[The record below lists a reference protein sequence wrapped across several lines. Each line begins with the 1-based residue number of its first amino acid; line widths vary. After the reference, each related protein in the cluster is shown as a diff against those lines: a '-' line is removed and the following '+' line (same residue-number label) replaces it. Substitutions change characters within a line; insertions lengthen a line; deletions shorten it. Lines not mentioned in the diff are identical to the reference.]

1 MNRYEARR
9 RWAPLVWMFV
19 VMLALPPGALVPEAH
34 ATGLWS
40 NALTREDAY
49 MESFRNPQISSG
61 QYNRFLMTQN
71 PWELLAG
78 GGEDLLDPS
87 DRGNRW
93 TAEPNAQWLTNHGYV
108 EWTEQDLS
116 LPGNVFDLTFSRVNR
131 GSVES
136 YNGPLGLCWDFNWN
150 KRLHLTDNADPV
162 PDTIELYDMGRVDVY
177 TWDSGTS
184 SWLSPAGR
192 YDTFAG
198 NASEYTRT
206 DRYGIVETYAPS
218 DYGWYRLYS
227 MHDPGEASDGD
238 GNVIEFY
245 YSNGKL
251 LQVTNDAGFIAQLSY
266 DEGGRITMISDLGER
281 EWKYDYDEDSR
292 LTAVTSPVFDHSDSG
307 HDYTTGRTT
316 YYYYTEDD
324 KLAGV
329 SQPNDYNPT
338 GYSTATWEWE
348 FDSNNY
354 VTRQYV
360 NGQPIDLIY
369 DDTNRRVTVDDRMDY
384 RTVYEYDNATDRRI
398 TKRKVYYDATNS
410 YDTTWLYNSDHE
422 VTDVVFPLGNRIVY
436 TYDGDG
442 NVLTA
447 KFKKDAS
454 DSTPIEWTYTYTT
467 YSRLSTLTDPNGR
480 TWDYDYDAD
489 GNLTRKAA
497 PAVTLPSG
505 IATTNLN
512 AHLNSTYDGTIVEL
526 WEYDDYGNVTES
538 TDATGTVRNA
548 YYAAAAQDGNPKN
561 LTKLIADPG
570 TGKLNITYQW
580 VYDGLG
586 RAITYI
592 DPGSN
597 ATKYEYNSVDELIE
611 VTEPGGVEVTYY
623 HDLNGNVV
631 KTTEIDDNAASS
643 GTFVSEMFFDRVN
656 NITQLIVDQDAS
668 TRLTTTYEYDANDR
682 LTQLN
687 EPGSQVSEWVYD
699 ARDLRTSLIR
709 RGAVSQDDAIVTVTY
724 DANGNRTTI
733 TDPRSSTYRTIL
745 AYDGYD
751 RLTRLTR
758 PEGNY
763 QVITRDAAGN
773 VTGVASYNAG
783 STKLAEIVYAYDQ
796 ANRHYQ
802 TETWAVKADLT
813 TSLGGDGWQTRVLWL
828 DENGEVLEVTGE
840 GCGCA
845 LNEYVY
851 DALGRLLTVLDAMP
865 TSPTPSQQNWVARE
879 YDLRGNMTRQIRRDT
894 SQAPT
899 TIEADNDVVVEFQYD
914 QRNRMTKRR
923 DMLATSDYAD
933 TSITYGVRDQVTRI
947 SDGAGRAT
955 KFEYNERLWPTK
967 EWVDFAGGS
976 SNDVVTEHLYDMS
989 NRRITYRATNSST
1002 GTQDTVYVYDPL
1014 WRLVAT
1020 TWPDGGVSSYTYDP
1034 SSNRVSYTDPNSTLR
1049 VAQYDKNNRLTLQ
1062 DHDLAS
1068 NVVGATQLV
1077 FDYDGLDR
1085 LTAADSYEGSNF
1097 DSKIRWTYNTLGKIE
1112 TEKQIIDGYIG
1123 GNGRTFTYAWDIDG
1137 QRTAM
1142 TMPRSGSVVTYTRD
1156 NLDRVDRISLDG
1168 TEVVDYTFS
1177 GPRII
1182 RKQMPGSRATYGYDG
1197 LGRLT
1202 GLLHE
1207 DSSGTT
1213 QTLAQ
1218 FQYGYDRGH
1227 QVTYMARD
1235 YYDDRVSPST
1245 PITAQTMD
1253 KGDQYGYDDA
1263 GRLVTCVRGVPTA
1276 YVANAIADNLTYNR
1290 YGELVVYT
1298 YDQTGN
1304 RVSRSV
1310 TPQGGSPTVTTY
1322 AYNNVNEMTTEAGA
1336 SQNYTLN
1343 GAFSGTSD
1351 AFKYDHADRLGE
1363 ATPASQTYTYHYD
1376 ALGRIV
1382 QRDHNSALSVRFYY
1396 DGLHVVEQNRWGFTL
1411 GVWSEAPRKIFVFG
1425 PVIDEL
1431 LLYIDVNENPD
1442 ESFYAHLDRLG
1453 SVHLLVDGNGDI
1465 KESYRYKEFGETT
1478 VVDGTF
1484 AKLTTTVESPEGNP
1498 HRYTGRRQ
1506 DIQVGS
1512 YGDDWYDYR
1521 ARVVRTNVGR
1531 FLSRDPLRYLSAG
1544 SNLYTYVRNRPTM
1557 SIDPLGWQDEPP
1569 GNGGQPG
1576 AGLAGLV
1583 RGLVDST
1590 VDSIKQ
1596 GLTPTER
1603 ELFDLLPGD
1612 IQQAMLEAAAEALTA
1627 TWAIGEN
1634 PFAAG
1639 GAGNAMRH
1647 CTWACALK
1655 RRATGGRIP
1664 PGLGTLWMEIH
1675 EWPRPPL
1682 MPVCG
1687 AGLFLPPKRDSDTE
1701 HDDYNNDVGGKLGG
1715 SGDPKRSCGGLCNE
1729 QLNGGGLSTDDNPL
1743 GSGGAPPIDGTA
1755 AGDGDDSTH
1764 GAGK

>member
-1 MNRYEARR
+1 MNRYETRR

-19 VMLALPPGALVPEAH
+19 VMLALPPGALVPESH

-71 PWELLAG
+71 PWELLGG

-87 DRGNRW
+87 DRGNQW

-150 KRLHLTDNADPV
+150 KRLHFTDNADPV

-238 GNVIEFY
+238 GNMIEFY
-245 YSNGKL
+245 YSDGKL

-266 DEGGRITMISDLGER
+266 DEGGRITMISDLDER
-281 EWKYDYDEDSR
+281 EWKYAYDGDSR
-292 LTAVTSPVFDHSDSG
+292 LTAVTSPVFNHSDPG
-307 HDYTTGRTT
+307 HRYTTGRTT

-324 KLAGV
+324 KLSGV
-329 SQPNDYNPT
+329 SQPNDFTITTYPVM
-338 GYSTATWEWE
+338 TWEWE

-611 VTEPGGVEVTYY
+611 VTEPGGVEVTHY

-813 TSLGGDGWQTRVLWL
+813 TSLGGDGWQTRILWL

-851 DALGRLLTVLDAMP
+851 DALGRLITVLDAMP

-879 YDLRGNMTRQIRRDT
+879 YDLRGNMTKQTRRDT

-899 TIEADNDVVVEFQYD
+899 TIEGDKDVVVEFQYD

-923 DMLATSDYAD
+923 DKLATSDYAD
-933 TSITYGVRDQVTRI
+933 TSITYGIRDQVL
-947 SDGAGRAT
+947 SLKDGELRET
-955 KFEYNERLWPTK
+955 KFEYNARLWPTK
-967 EWVDFAGGS
+967 EYVYANS
-976 SNDVVTEHLYDMS
+976 VTLVKTEHLYDMT
-989 NRRITYRATNSST
+989 NRRITYRAANSST

-1034 SSNRVSYTDPNSTLR
+1034 SSNRISYADPNGTIR

-1085 LTAADSYEGSNF
+1085 LTAADSYEGSSF
-1097 DSKIRWTYNTLGKIE
+1097 DSKIRWTYNTLNRIE
-1112 TEKQIIDGYIG
+1112 TEKQIIDGYSS
-1123 GNGRTFTYAWDIDG
+1123 GNGRTFSYAWDIDG

-1142 TMPRSGSVVTYTRD
+1142 TMPKSGSIVSYARD

-1177 GPRII
+1177 GPRVI

-1197 LGRLT
+1197 FGRLT

-1227 QVTYMARD
+1227 QATYMARD

-1245 PITAQTMD
+1245 LITGETMD

-1263 GRLVTCVRGVPTA
+1263 GRLVTCVRGVA
-1276 YVANAIADNLTYNR
+1276 LADVANAITYNLDNNL
-1290 YGELVVYT
+1290 YGELVIYA

-1304 RVSRSV
+1304 RVSRTV
-1310 TPQGGSPTVTTY
+1310 TPQGGSSSVTSY

-1453 SVHLLVDGNGDI
+1453 SVQLLVDGNGDI

-1521 ARVVRTNVGR
+1521 ARIMRPRVGR
-1531 FLSRDPLRYLSAG
+1531 FIVRDPLSYVSGA
-1544 SNLYTYVRNRPTM
+1544 NQYTYVSSNPANR
-1557 SIDPLGWQDEPP
+1557 IDPLGLFDIIDDLIREIKAGMEPKHV
-1569 GNGGQPG
+1569 GRDGK
-1576 AGLAGLV
+1576 LV
-1583 RGLVDST
+1583 NDLN
-1590 VDSIKQ
+1590 
-1596 GLTPTER
+1596 PEER
-1603 ELFDLLPGD
+1603 ELYYDPSTSLMELSLLSTIRDFANSVGGDLPGHD
-1612 IQQAMLEAAAEALTA
+1612 QGPRDAL
-1627 TWAIGEN
+1627 
-1634 PFAAG
+1634 
-1639 GAGNAMRH
+1639 RH
-1647 CTWACALK
+1647 CVRACMHRVAERKKDLQPGQGKDWEDAHEGK
-1655 RRATGGRIP
+1655 RRRP
-1664 PGLGTLWMEIH
+1664 PGGW
-1675 EWPRPPL
+1675 
-1682 MPVCG
+1682 VCG
-1687 AGLFLPPKRDSDTE
+1687 TSQWMDEK
-1701 HDDYNNDVGGKLGG
+1701 NNDVGRNIGNGLPLGEPPDTSKACDKG
-1715 SGDPKRSCGGLCNE
+1715 CRGALNSGDLEVNRPGDWKPSGAADGG
-1729 QLNGGGLSTDDNPL
+1729 DDE
-1743 GSGGAPPIDGTA
+1743 GA
-1755 AGDGDDSTH
+1755 AGTDGGEDYEED
-1764 GAGK
+1764 